1 MVENQNNE
9 IVKATPLGRI
19 RIRSFCTPDE
29 IGRYAFEDEFTVYVH
44 YKSLYT
50 RREGLEKYAAKPDA
64 NVVLALAHNNH
75 IVGFGVLAY
84 PDPGERWLDL
94 GPGIMIEI
102 NAVEVCRSWRYAG
115 IAARIVEMMLAH
127 PRIEDKIV
135 YLVGYSWTWD
145 LDGTEKTAQQYRRIL
160 IKLFEPHGFQ
170 EFRTN
175 EPNVCLKPE
184 NLFMCRIGKNIPEK
198 ILDRFK
204 WLRFGL
210 TPWTWT

>member
-1 MVENQNNE
+1 
-9 IVKATPLGRI
+9 
-19 RIRSFCTPDE
+19 
-29 IGRYAFEDEFTVYVH
+29 
-44 YKSLYT
+44 
-50 RREGLEKYAAKPDA
+50 
-64 NVVLALAHNNH
+64 
-75 IVGFGVLAY
+75 
-84 PDPGERWLDL
+84 
-94 GPGIMIEI
+94 
-102 NAVEVCRSWRYAG
+102 
-115 IAARIVEMMLAH
+115 MMLAH

-145 LDGTEKTAQQYRRIL
+145 LDGTEKTAPQYRRIL

-184 NLFMCRIGKNIPEK
+184 NLFMCRIGKNIPKK

-210 TPWTWT
+210 TPWTWTYREPTGRRKL